1 MIFFR
6 GIGSLVAMM
15 VCVCALKGQT
25 YIISFSGVNLEGLP
39 AQLEKVVITNATQHW
54 TDTIYFPDSTYV
66 LINSTG
72 VMDMNDINPFS
83 VTSAT
88 PNPFQTTTCMRVQ
101 GATPGPV
108 AVKIT
113 NQNGVVVASSILE
126 CGECGELPL
135 RVTLASGGLYILT
148 VSQNGRSASAKLLN
162 IGHGERNIIER
173 DDFLGVPSPSKTCGG
188 FERASF
194 YHPAKPTDQM
204 IYVGYTIHEG
214 EEIASASVKKG
225 LHYSHDIV
233 LTFPYTYNGLPC
245 EGEPTVTDVDGNVYN
260 TVRIGTQCCMKEN
273 LRTTHLANG
282 DSILFQTTVHGYG
295 RYRYAPDNDTANVP
309 MFGYYYNWEAA
320 NALFYGCTPHQG
332 ACPTGWRMP
341 TFDELNQLFSHV
353 QSIYIYHCD
362 GNPKR
367 YAKALADSVGWNPR
381 PYSCC
386 PGNDPGTNNATGFS
400 LRPAGYFSCA
410 AHYWGFGGQAYLWSS
425 TEVFSYGASVSAYC
439 RIVDNIPEFPTYNA
453 DNYAYDKH
461 SGMSVRCIKN

>member
-1 MIFFR
+1 
-6 GIGSLVAMM
+6 
-15 VCVCALKGQT
+15 
-25 YIISFSGVNLEGLP
+25 
-39 AQLEKVVITNATQHW
+39 
-54 TDTIYFPDSTYV
+54 
-66 LINSTG
+66 
-72 VMDMNDINPFS
+72 MNDINPFS

-260 TVRIGTQCCMKEN
+260 TVRIGTQCWMKEN
-273 LRTTHLANG
+273 LRTHISRMATLSFSKPPYMGMGGIVTLPTMTRPMYRCLATIIIG
-282 DSILFQTTVHGYG
+282 KQPTLYSMDARPIRGL
-295 RYRYAPDNDTANVP
+295 VP
-309 MFGYYYNWEAA
+309 QVGV
-320 NALFYGCTPHQG
+320 
-332 ACPTGWRMP
+332 CPLLT
-341 TFDELNQLFSHV
+341 S
-353 QSIYIYHCD
+353 
-362 GNPKR
+362 
-367 YAKALADSVGWNPR
+367 
-381 PYSCC
+381 
-386 PGNDPGTNNATGFS
+386 
-400 LRPAGYFSCA
+400 
-410 AHYWGFGGQAYLWSS
+410 
-425 TEVFSYGASVSAYC
+425 
-439 RIVDNIPEFPTYNA
+439 
-453 DNYAYDKH
+453 
-461 SGMSVRCIKN
+461 

>member
-54 TDTIYFPDSTYV
+54 TDTRYFPDSTYV

-148 VSQNGRSASAKLLN
+148 VSQSGRSASAKLLN

-188 FERASF
+188 FGKAHRPDDLCGL
-194 YHPAKPTDQM
+194 YHP
-204 IYVGYTIHEG
+204 
-214 EEIASASVKKG
+214 
-225 LHYSHDIV
+225 
-233 LTFPYTYNGLPC
+233 
-245 EGEPTVTDVDGNVYN
+245 
-260 TVRIGTQCCMKEN
+260 
-273 LRTTHLANG
+273 
-282 DSILFQTTVHGYG
+282 
-295 RYRYAPDNDTANVP
+295 
-309 MFGYYYNWEAA
+309 
-320 NALFYGCTPHQG
+320 
-332 ACPTGWRMP
+332 
-341 TFDELNQLFSHV
+341 
-353 QSIYIYHCD
+353 
-362 GNPKR
+362 
-367 YAKALADSVGWNPR
+367 
-381 PYSCC
+381 
-386 PGNDPGTNNATGFS
+386 
-400 LRPAGYFSCA
+400 
-410 AHYWGFGGQAYLWSS
+410 
-425 TEVFSYGASVSAYC
+425 
-439 RIVDNIPEFPTYNA
+439 
-453 DNYAYDKH
+453 
-461 SGMSVRCIKN
+461 